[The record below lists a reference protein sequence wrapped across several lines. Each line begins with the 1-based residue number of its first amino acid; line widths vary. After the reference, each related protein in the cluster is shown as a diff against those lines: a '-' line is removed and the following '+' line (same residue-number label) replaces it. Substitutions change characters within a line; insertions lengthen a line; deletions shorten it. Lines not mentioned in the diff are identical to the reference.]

1 MKNRRKLARVGDR
14 IEYTSRYKI
23 LTGTVVKRTGEYLEV
38 SLDSPREVLDYE
50 KAFHAIAD
58 PMKDTVYLHG
68 IYHIK
73 EYGDG

>member
-1 MKNRRKLARVGDR
+1 MKNRRKLARVGDK
-14 IEYTSRYKI
+14 IEYTSRYKT

-38 SLDSPREVLDYE
+38 ALDSPRELFDYE
-50 KAFHAIAD
+50 KTFKATAD
-58 PMKDTVYLHG
+58 PMKDTVYLHS